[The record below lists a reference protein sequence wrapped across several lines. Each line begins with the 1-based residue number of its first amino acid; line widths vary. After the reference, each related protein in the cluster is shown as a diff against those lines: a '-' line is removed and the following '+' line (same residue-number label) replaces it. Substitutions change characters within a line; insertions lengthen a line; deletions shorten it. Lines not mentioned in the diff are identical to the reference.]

1 MKIVSASFV
10 TSAADQKGYPKSE
23 LPEVAFAGRSNVG
36 KSSLINM
43 LVNRRSLART
53 SKSPGRTQ
61 LINFFLVNEKFH
73 LVDLP
78 GYGFAKVPEKVKIRW
93 GQMIE
98 NYLQNRDNLRA
109 VVMLVDA
116 RHDPTGLDRQMYRW
130 ICHYNIPAVIAATKT
145 DKLSKNQL
153 IKQLARIKKELKLQ
167 PGHQLVATSAQT
179 GAGRGELLNIIAD
192 LIK

>member
-10 TSAADQKGYPKSE
+10 TSAVDDSGYPKSK

-43 LVNRRSLART
+43 LVNHKGLART

-61 LINFFLVNEKFH
+61 LINFFLINEQFH

-78 GYGFAKVPEKVKIRW
+78 GYGFAKVPEKVRLKW

-98 NYLQNRDNLRA
+98 NYLSKRENLRG

-116 RHDPTGLDRQMYRW
+116 RHDPTKLDHQMYQW
-130 ICHYNIPAVIAATKT
+130 VCHYDKPAVIAVTKT
-145 DKLSKNQL
+145 DKLSKNQS
-153 IKQLARIKKELKLQ
+153 IKQLASIKRQLNVKPE
-167 PGHQLVATSAQT
+167 HQLVATSAT
-179 GAGRGELLNIIAD
+179 TRAGRNELLKAIDN
-192 LIK
+192 LI